1 MAARILDGKALS
13 EVIKSEVKCE
23 AEKLTQK
30 GIRPHLTAIL
40 VGEDP
45 ASQVYVRSKGKACEK
60 AGIGSETIK
69 EPADITT
76 EYLVNLV
83 QKLNNDDSVDGILVQ
98 LPLPAHI
105 DSEKVL
111 NTISPW
117 KDVDGFH
124 PFNVGKLCIDG
135 SGFVPCTPAGV
146 LELLKRENIEIK
158 GAEAVI
164 VGRSNIV
171 GKPMGLLLLHNHAT
185 VTWCHSRTK
194 NLAEVARRADILV
207 AAIGRPGFVTKEFI
221 KPGATVIDV
230 GINRVDSKEEI
241 IKFFG
246 NNEKRLEGYEKRGY
260 TLVGDVHPA
269 EGMECAGAFT
279 PVPGGVGP
287 LTIALL
293 LKNTVKSAT
302 MRDQR
307 KSV

>member
-13 EVIKSEVKCE
+13 DVIKEEVRE
-23 AEKLTQK
+23 ETSALVSK
-30 GIRPHLTAIL
+30 GIKPHLTAIL

-45 ASQVYVRSKGKACEK
+45 ASKVYVSSKGKACEQ

-69 EPADITT
+69 EPAEITT
-76 EYLVNLV
+76 EHLIGIV
-83 QKLNNDDSVDGILVQ
+83 KRLNEDDSVDGILVQ
-98 LPLPAHI
+98 LPLPSHI

-124 PFNVGKLCIDG
+124 PVNVGRLCIDG

-146 LELLKRENIEIK
+146 LELLKREKIEIK

-194 NLAEVARRADILV
+194 NLPEVARRADILI
-207 AAIGRPGFVTKEFI
+207 AAIGKPGFVTKEFI

-230 GINRVDSKEEI
+230 GINRVDNRDDI

-246 NNEKRLEGYEKRGY
+246 NDEKRLEAYEKRGY
-260 TLVGDVHPA
+260 TLVGDVHPLD
-269 EGMECAGAFT
+269 GMECSGAYT

-293 LKNTVKSAT
+293 LKNTVRSAS
-302 MRDQR
+302 MRNLR
-307 KSV
+307 NSG